1 MELATSVTL
10 APDVTDILIHTEV
23 EAKDMVLVCLALSNT
38 RRDLLLVWSDLTK
51 PSDLDIQVALKGN
64 LSELI
69 DDEDTVVI
77 VCEYISVFTNLLR
90 RLS

>member
-1 MELATSVTL
+1 MELATAVTL

-38 RRDLLLVWSDLTK
+38 RQDLLLVWSDLTK
-51 PSDLDIQVALKGN
+51 PSDLDIHVALKGN

-77 VCEYISVFTNLLR
+77 VCEYISMFTNLLR